1 MAVVAQ
7 NGLDPNDPENQSNA
21 LGGSGTV
28 LNSATPGASADGGGG
43 SNAPAQRANPSGAPN
58 VQDYLNANQGA
69 GQRLA
74 GGITNDI
81 QNQANRIN
89 QNVTSNQNQL
99 NNLYQP
105 LNQNIS
111 QGQQTSQTAFQN
123 PQALLDAY
131 NAQKTGQPLSAD
143 QQSAYD
149 QYNQFQ
155 ANVGG
160 TAQNQQQQSNLQQ
173 YGSQGQTDY
182 SQLQNQ
188 LLGLNQVT
196 SAPVNQM
203 GQQQLLQR
211 AFGTPT
217 YNPGQQTL
225 DSLFLQ
231 GQGNNLRQNLGNIYN
246 QTNQNVTG
254 LNSDVN
260 RKLSAL
266 QALSGQNIT
275 NTKNLFT
282 GGLNDISTNVGNEYS
297 AAQDAQTQ
305 YQRGLQQDMANGR
318 VSNDVYQQLGISPGT
333 HLWGVGAPNIAG
345 GVGGLFNQNG
355 IVTNNALQAANAGGN
370 AQVATPEEYARYNA
384 LNQLAGGP
392 AGSLQSSIFGGGG
405 NQPTQGG
412 YSPFTLNN
420 EALQNQIN
428 SAKNQITGT
437 QSGSDFYNSLMGG
450 GEYGGGV
457 LPALLAYAPQNLPGF
472 GGYDFLHDVNTPNLT
487 GGGGFHA
494 KDPGPMVDWGGI
506 GKTLKTQLD
515 NGTLTPDQAKDMVD
529 AFVNNPNNIAIN
541 GSSGQAGLQATFKP
555 FLDYYS
561 NVYSP
566 AVTDI
571 VGNPI
576 QTPNSGPMHG
586 GPRQPI
592 HLNQG
597 E

>member
-131 NAQKTGQPLSAD
+131 NAQKTGQPLSSD
-143 QQSAYD
+143 QQNAYN

-188 LLGLNQVT
+188 LSGLNQQT
-196 SAPVNQM
+196 SAPINQM
-203 GQQQLLQR
+203 GQAQLLQH

-231 GQGNNLRQNLGNIYN
+231 GQGNNLQKSLGNIYN

-260 RKLSAL
+260 SRLSAL
-266 QALSGQNIT
+266 QQLAGQNVN

-282 GGLNDISTNVGNEYS
+282 GGLNDINTNVGNEYTN
-297 AAQDAQTQ
+297 AQNAQNA
-305 YQRGLQQDMANGR
+305 YQQGLQQDIANGNL
-318 VSNDVYQQLGISPGT
+318 SNEDYQKLGLANGT
-333 HLWGVGAPNIAG
+333 HLWGVGQSNVAG
-345 GVGGLFNQNG
+345 GAGGLLNQNG
-355 IVTNNALQAANAGGN
+355 IITNNALQAANAGGN

-392 AGSLQSSIFGGGG
+392 TGSLQSSIFGGGG

-420 EALQNQIN
+420 PALQTQID
-428 SAKNQITGT
+428 ATKNQIAGN
-437 QSGSDFYNSLMGG
+437 QQGSEFYNALMGG
-450 GEYGGGV
+450 GSSGGGV
-457 LPALLAYAPQNLPGF
+457 VPGLLNWAPPNPGFGQGFHAAPQNNP
-472 GGYDFLHDVNTPNLT
+472 
-487 GGGGFHA
+487 
-494 KDPGPMVDWGGI
+494 DWNGI
-506 GKTLKTQLD
+506 GNQLKTGLN
-515 NGTLTPDQAKDMVD
+515 NGSLNPDQASTMIQN
-529 AFVNNPNNIAIN
+529 FIN
-541 GSSGQAGLQATFKP
+541 SNVAANTDSREGLNATFQP
-555 FLDYYS
+555 FLDYYN

-566 AVTDI
+566 AATDI
-571 VGNPI
+571 VGNPVG
-576 QTPNSGPMHG
+576 QTPGQGP
-586 GPRQPI
+586 GPAQHV
-592 HLNQG
+592 HLNG
-597 E
+597 G